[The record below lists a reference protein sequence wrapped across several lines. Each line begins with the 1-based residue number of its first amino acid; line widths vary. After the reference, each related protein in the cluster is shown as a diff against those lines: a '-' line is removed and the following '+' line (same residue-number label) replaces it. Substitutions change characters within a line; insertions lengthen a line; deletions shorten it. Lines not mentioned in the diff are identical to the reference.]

1 MAASLATVLAACG
14 APSVVGGRGSASA
27 LGPAQAAETSLDF
40 ARAATLYEDAARV
53 APGPKGQEAWGRALR
68 LRLELRD
75 AAAAGQ
81 DLNAL
86 RETHGALQPPEI
98 AALAV
103 AVANLQ
109 AERAMWPECIATL
122 SSAGPAVDQA
132 SLDLRAQAYALLGR
146 AQARSNPPNAGVSR
160 AAYDVVRGL
169 RTDSDFVDRTLGAS
183 WPNEDLTQKKARS
196 TQFFAA
202 IAEAQFAAA
211 DEMRVATVDA
221 IPLPTHHGASSKE
234 EFFRFVN
241 TKVKAW
247 QTAKAAAI
255 KLAELEYHKTSG
267 TTPSPRWAV
276 ASAARVAQM
285 WAAFYMDY
293 RNLIV
298 PKDWNLDPEALGAYR
313 SAVLDLGS
321 EVRLSRA
328 KPAMQRCVLLSQQ
341 LHHRDEVSEGCQAWL
356 TKYYP
361 DEFPQL
367 SDLAPLPYAP
377 RMTLLPPRP
386 ALRP

>member
-1 MAASLATVLAACG
+1 MA
-14 APSVVGGRGSASA
+14 GGGGNASA
-27 LGPAQAAETSLDF
+27 LASAHAADTALDF

-53 APGPKGQEAWGRALR
+53 APEGPQGRQAWAKALR
-68 LRLELRD
+68 LRLELGD
-75 AAAAGQ
+75 APAAWQ
-81 DLNAL
+81 DLRAL
-86 RETHGALQPPEI
+86 RKTYGAEQPAENV
-98 AALAV
+98 ALAV

-122 SSAGPAVDQA
+122 SSAGTAVDQA

-146 AQARSNPPNAGVSR
+146 AQARSNPPNAGASR

-169 RTDSDFVDRTLGAS
+169 RTDSDFVDRTLRAS
-183 WPNEDLTQKKARS
+183 WPNEDLAQQRGRATR
-196 TQFFAA
+196 FFAA

-221 IPLPTHHGASSKE
+221 IPLPTHHGPSSKE

-241 TKVKAW
+241 TKVKTW
-247 QTAKAAAI
+247 QTAKAEAI
-255 KLAELEYHKTSG
+255 KLAELAYDKTSG
-267 TTPSPRWAV
+267 PAPSPRWAV

-298 PKDWNLDPEALGAYR
+298 PKDWNLDPEELGAYR
-313 SAVLDLGS
+313 SVVLDLGT

-341 LHHRDEVSEGCQAWL
+341 LHHRDETTQACQAWL
-356 TKYYP
+356 TRYYP

-377 RMTLLPPRP
+377 SMTPAPPRP